1 MPQLSMHTMKPT
13 SVIALAGALL
23 LASLTSVL
31 TAQAPAASQAASA
44 PAQAAPVAAQSADA
58 QLATMQQY
66 CVACHNDRA
75 KVAGV
80 SFQGLTPESVAQ
92 HAEVLE
98 KAVRKMRGRVMPPP
112 NAKQAPSAAIDSL
125 VAYLEG
131 SLDGAPTPAHISDK
145 LVLHRLNRKEY
156 ANAIRDLLAVDFD
169 ASEVLPADDIA
180 EGFDNIASALQVS
193 PSFIEQYVIA
203 ARAVAVKAIGKPDAR
218 PGGWTFRAGA
228 GTQLT
233 HVPGLPLGTRG
244 GILAKVDLPS
254 DGEYQVDIADMAT
267 HIWGNGMEFENP
279 LIVTLDNKLVYE
291 TVIGGEEDMKAYDQ
305 VQNGALD
312 RVNARL
318 KKIRFHATAGPHKI
332 GVAFKRRTFAESDD
346 QLQMFAPGGGQDR
359 LYRVQSFQLQ
369 GPFDANGIGSTPSR
383 DRIFTCKPESAAG
396 QETPASAKAS
406 ARSRRSSPESDASE
420 VGCAKQI
427 VTALAM
433 RAYRRPV
440 TAEDVNELM
449 QYYQEGAKDPS
460 TGSGQ
465 AAFESGIRSALT
477 GLLASPF
484 FLYRGE
490 RVPAGLRSGESYA
503 ISDLELASKLSFFL
517 WNTIPDDEL
526 LQLGVA
532 GKLSDPATLDK
543 QVRRMLGDPRSV
555 TLASNFFQQWLDM
568 KRLDEIVPDSAVF
581 PYASGRS
588 DPREDFRTEL
598 TLFAD
603 SIFREDRS
611 VIDLLRAKHTF
622 LNERVALHY
631 GITDVKGDRF
641 RRVELANSTRWG
653 LLGKGAVLM
662 AAAYP
667 NRTSPVLRGA
677 FILKHIQ
684 GVPPATPPPN
694 VPTLD
699 EKDIGTTKA
708 RTVREMMATHR
719 SNPTCAAC
727 HAVMDPLGLA
737 LENFDATG
745 MWRDRDRYAGT
756 TIDSSGVLPD
766 GTPIKGP
773 DDLREA
779 LLKRP
784 DQFAQT
790 FTEGLLTYATGRKL
804 EYYDMPTVRRI
815 VHGAAASDYR
825 FSTIVQAVV
834 RSDQFRMRRVP
845 APVAGKEDTSAAQ

>member
-1 MPQLSMHTMKPT
+1 MMQTPT
-13 SVIALAGALL
+13 RPTVALAFA
-23 LASLTSVL
+23 AAVLTVTLTAVL
-31 TAQAPAASQAASA
+31 TASQSSSAPQPAPAA
-44 PAQAAPVAAQSADA
+44 AQSSTAPQSPDV
-58 QLATMQQY
+58 QLATITQY
-66 CVACHNDRA
+66 CVGCHNDRA
-75 KVAGV
+75 KIGGV
-80 SFQGLTPESVAQ
+80 SFEGVTADSIGQR
-92 HAEVLE
+92 AEVFE
-98 KAVRKMRGRVMPPP
+98 KAVRKLRGRVMPPP
-112 NAKQAPSAAIDSL
+112 GARQPQSAATDSL
-125 VAYLEG
+125 IAWLET
-131 SLDGAPTPAHISDK
+131 SLDHAAGQKHVRDEV
-145 LVLHRLNRKEY
+145 VLHRLNRKEY
-156 ANAIRDLLAVDFD
+156 TNAVRDLLAVDFD
-169 ASEVLPADDIA
+169 ATEVLPADDAA
-180 EGFDNIASALQVS
+180 EGFDNIATALQVS

-203 ARAVAVKAIGKPDAR
+203 ARAVAVKAVGRPDAR
-218 PGGWTFRAGA
+218 PGGWTFRAGPGA
-228 GTQLT
+228 QLT

-318 KKIRFHATAGPHKI
+318 KKIRFFATAGPHRI

-369 GPFDANGIGSTPSR
+369 GPFDAKGIGATPSR
-383 DRIFTCKPESAAG
+383 ERIFTCHPETADAQAA
-396 QETPASAKAS
+396 PASAKAS

-427 VTALAM
+427 ITALAQ

-440 TAEDVNELM
+440 SAEDVNELM
-449 QYYQEGAKDPS
+449 QYYQDSAKD
-460 TGSGQ
+460 G
-465 AAFESGIRSALT
+465 FEAGIRNAIT

-490 RVPAGLRSGESYA
+490 RVPSGLRPGDTYTIA
-503 ISDLELASKLSFFL
+503 DLELASQLSFFI
-517 WNTIPDDEL
+517 WNTIPDEEL
-526 LQLGVA
+526 LQLA
-532 GKLSDPATLDK
+532 TSGKLDEPTVLDK
-543 QVRRMLGDPRSV
+543 QVKRMLADPRSLS
-555 TLASNFFQQWLDM
+555 LASNFVQQWLDM

-581 PYASGRS
+581 PYASGRA

-622 LNERVALHY
+622 LNERIALHY

-641 RRVELANSTRWG
+641 RRVELTNSARWG

-684 GVPPATPPPN
+684 GVPPANPPMN

-699 EKDIGTTKA
+699 EKDIGTTRA
-708 RTVREMMATHR
+708 LTVREMIAKHR
-719 SNPTCAAC
+719 ANPTCASC

-745 MWRDRDRYAGT
+745 MWRDRDRYAGAA
-756 TIDSSGVLPD
+756 IDSSGELPD

-773 DDLREA
+773 DDLRQA
-779 LLKRP
+779 LLRRP
-784 DQFAQT
+784 EQFAQT

-804 EYYDMPTVRRI
+804 EYYDMPTVRKI
-815 VHGAAASDYR
+815 VHGAAASDYK
-825 FSTIVQAVV
+825 FSALVQAVV
-834 RSDQFRMRRVP
+834 KSEQFRMRRVP
-845 APVAGKEDTSAAQ
+845 QPAPAATSTAP

>member
-1 MPQLSMHTMKPT
+1 M
-13 SVIALAGALL
+13 
-23 LASLTSVL
+23 
-31 TAQAPAASQAASA
+31 TADSIGQ
-44 PAQAAPVAAQSADA
+44 
-58 QLATMQQY
+58 
-66 CVACHNDRA
+66 R
-75 KVAGV
+75 
-80 SFQGLTPESVAQ
+80 
-92 HAEVLE
+92 AEVFE
-98 KAVRKMRGRVMPPP
+98 KAVRKLRGRVMPPP
-112 NAKQAPSAAIDSL
+112 GARQPQGEATDSL
-125 VAYLEG
+125 IAWLEG
-131 SLDGAPTPAHISDK
+131 SLDHSAGQRHIRDEV
-145 LVLHRLNRKEY
+145 VLHRLNRKEY
-156 ANAIRDLLAVDFD
+156 ANAVRDLLAVDFD
-169 ASEVLPADDIA
+169 AAEVLPADDVA
-180 EGFDNIASALQVS
+180 EGFDNIATALQVS

-203 ARAVAVKAIGKPDAR
+203 ARAVSVKAVGRPDAR
-218 PGGWTFRAGA
+218 PGGWTFRAGPGA
-228 GTQLT
+228 QLT

-254 DGEYQVDIADMAT
+254 DGEYQIDIADMAT

-279 LIVTLDNKLVYE
+279 LVVTLDNKLVYE

-318 KKIRFHATAGPHKI
+318 KKIRFFATAGPHRI

-369 GPFDANGIGSTPSR
+369 GPFDAKGIGATPSR
-383 DRIFTCKPESAAG
+383 ERIFTCKPDSAAA
-396 QETPASAKAS
+396 QEA
-406 ARSRRSSPESDASE
+406 
-420 VGCAKQI
+420 CAKQI
-427 VTALAM
+427 ITSLAK

-449 QYYQEGAKDPS
+449 QYYQDSAKD
-460 TGSGQ
+460 G
-465 AAFESGIRSALT
+465 FEAGIRNAIT

-490 RVPAGLRSGESYA
+490 RVPSGLRPGDTYA
-503 ISDLELASKLSFFL
+503 IADLELASQLSFFI
-517 WNTIPDDEL
+517 WNTIPDEEL
-526 LQLGVA
+526 LQLA
-532 GKLSDPATLDK
+532 ISGKLDEPTVLDK
-543 QVRRMLGDPRSV
+543 QVKRMLADPRSLS
-555 TLASNFFQQWLDM
+555 LASNFVQQWLDM

-581 PYASGRS
+581 PYASGRA

-611 VIDLLRAKHTF
+611 VVDLLRAKHTF
-622 LNERVALHY
+622 LNERIALHY

-641 RRVELANSTRWG
+641 RRVELANSARWG

-684 GVPPATPPPN
+684 GVPPANPPMN

-699 EKDIGTTKA
+699 EKDIGTTRA
-708 RTVREMMATHR
+708 LTVREMIAKHR
-719 SNPTCAAC
+719 ANPTCASC

-745 MWRDRDRYAGT
+745 MWRDRDRYAGAA
-756 TIDSSGVLPD
+756 IDSSGELPD

-773 DDLREA
+773 DDLRQA
-779 LLKRP
+779 LLRRP
-784 DQFAQT
+784 EQFAQT

-804 EYYDMPTVRRI
+804 EYYDMPTVRKI
-815 VHGAAASDYR
+815 VHGAAASDYK
-825 FSTIVQAVV
+825 FSALVQAVV
-834 RSDQFRMRRVP
+834 KSEQFRMRRVP
-845 APVAGKEDTSAAQ
+845 HRRRLRRQRRRR

>member
-1 MPQLSMHTMKPT
+1 
-13 SVIALAGALL
+13 
-23 LASLTSVL
+23 
-31 TAQAPAASQAASA
+31 
-44 PAQAAPVAAQSADA
+44 
-58 QLATMQQY
+58 MQQY
-66 CVACHNDRA
+66 CVTCHNDRA
-75 KVAGV
+75 KMAGV
-80 SFQGLTPESVAQ
+80 SFEGITPASIGE
-92 HAEVLE
+92 HADVFE

-112 NAKQAPSAAIDSL
+112 GARQPDAAAIDSL
-125 VAYLEG
+125 VGYLEQ
-131 SLDGAPTPAHISDK
+131 SLDRAAGKAHLRDQV
-145 LVLHRLNRKEY
+145 VLHRLNRKEY
-156 ANAIRDLLAVDFD
+156 ANAVRDLLAVDFD
-169 ASEVLPADDIA
+169 ASEVLPADDVA
-180 EGFDNIASALQVS
+180 EGFDNIATALQVS

-203 ARAVAVKAIGKPDAR
+203 ARAVAVKAVGRPDAR
-218 PGGWTFRAGA
+218 PGGWTFRAGP

-254 DGEYQVDIADMAT
+254 DGEYQIDVADMAT

-279 LIVTLDNKLVYE
+279 LVVTLDNKLVYE
-291 TVIGGEEDMKAYDQ
+291 TVVGGEEDMKLYDQ

-312 RVNARL
+312 RVNERL
-318 KKIRFHATAGPHKI
+318 KKIRFFATAGPHKI

-346 QLQMFAPGGGQDR
+346 QLQMFARGGGQDR
-359 LYRVQSFQLQ
+359 LYRVSSFQLQ
-369 GPFDANGIGSTPSR
+369 GPFNAKGISPTPSR
-383 DRIFTCKPESAAG
+383 ERIFSCKPDSVAARA
-396 QETPASAKAS
+396 P
-406 ARSRRSSPESDASE
+406 
-420 VGCAKQI
+420 CAKKI
-427 VTALAM
+427 ITSLAT

-440 TAEDVNELM
+440 SAEDVNELF
-449 QYYQEGAKDPS
+449 QYYQDGVKEGD
-460 TGSGQ
+460 
-465 AAFESGIRSALT
+465 FEGGIRSAVT

-490 RVPAGLRSGESYA
+490 RIPTGLRPGATYA

-517 WNTIPDDEL
+517 WNTIPDEEL
-526 LQLGVA
+526 LQLGIS
-532 GKLSDPATLDK
+532 GKLSEPSVLDR
-543 QVRRMLGDPRSV
+543 QVRRMLADSRSV
-555 TLASNFFQQWLDM
+555 TLASNFVHQWLDM

-588 DPREDFRTEL
+588 DPREDFRSEL

-611 VIDLLRAKHTF
+611 VVDLLRAKHTY
-622 LNERVALHY
+622 LNERVALQY
-631 GITDVKGDRF
+631 GITGVKGDRF
-641 RRVELANSTRWG
+641 RRVELDQSARWG
-653 LLGKGAVLM
+653 LLGKGAILM

-684 GVPPATPPPN
+684 GVPPANPPQN

-708 RTVREMMATHR
+708 LTVREMIAKHR
-719 SNPTCAAC
+719 ASPTCASC

-745 MWRDRDRYAGT
+745 MWRDRDRYAGAA
-756 TIDSSGVLPD
+756 IDASGVLPD

-773 DDLREA
+773 DDLRQA
-779 LLKRP
+779 LLRRP

-804 EYYDMPTVRRI
+804 EHYDMPTVRRI
-815 VHGAAASDYR
+815 VRGAAGTDYR
-825 FSTIVQAVV
+825 FSALVQAIV
-834 RSDQFRMRRVP
+834 RSEQFRMRRVP
-845 APVAGKEDTSAAQ
+845 QPAAGGDGGSVARK

>member
-1 MPQLSMHTMKPT
+1 MNRTPSRPT
-13 SVIALAGALL
+13 VVIALAGVALIV
-23 LASLTSVL
+23 SLTRVF
-31 TAQAPAASQAASA
+31 TAPQAAIPA
-44 PAQAAPVAAQSADA
+44 PQASGAQQLA
-58 QLATMQQY
+58 QLTTMQQY
-66 CVACHNDRA
+66 CVGCHNDRA

-80 SFQGLTPESVAQ
+80 SFEGITPASIGE
-92 HAEVLE
+92 HADVFE
-98 KAVRKMRGRVMPPP
+98 KAVRKLRGRVMPPP
-112 NAKQAPSAAIDSL
+112 GARQPDAAAVDAL

-131 SLDGAPTPAHISDK
+131 SLDRAATGAHVPDQV
-145 LVLHRLNRKEY
+145 VLHRLNRKEY
-156 ANAIRDLLAVDFD
+156 ANAVRDLLAVNFD

-180 EGFDNIASALQVS
+180 EGFDNIATALQVS

-203 ARAVAVKAIGKPDAR
+203 ARAVAVKAVGRPDAR
-218 PGGWTFRAGA
+218 PGGWTFRAGP

-244 GILAKVDLPS
+244 GILANVDLPS
-254 DGEYQVDIADMAT
+254 DGEYQIDVADMAT

-279 LIVTLDNKLVYE
+279 LVVTLDNKLVYE
-291 TVIGGEEDMKAYDQ
+291 TVIGGEEDMKLYDQ

-318 KKIRFHATAGPHKI
+318 KKIRFVATAGPHKI

-359 LYRVQSFQLQ
+359 LYRVNSFQLQ
-369 GPFDANGIGSTPSR
+369 GPFDAKGIGPTPSR
-383 DRIFTCKPESAAG
+383 DRIFSCRPDTADK
-396 QETPASAKAS
+396 QEA
-406 ARSRRSSPESDASE
+406 
-420 VGCAKQI
+420 CAKQI
-427 VTALAM
+427 ITSLAR

-440 TAEDVNELM
+440 SNEDVNELLE
-449 QYYQEGAKDPS
+449 YYQDSVKAEG
-460 TGSGQ
+460 
-465 AAFESGIRSALT
+465 FEGGIRSAIT

-490 RVPAGLRSGESYA
+490 RVPDGLRPGATYT

-526 LQLGVA
+526 LQLA
-532 GKLSDPATLDK
+532 SDRKLSDASVLDR
-543 QVRRMLGDPRSV
+543 QVRRMLADPRSV
-555 TLASNFFQQWLDM
+555 TLASNFVHQWLDM
-568 KRLDEIVPDSAVF
+568 KRLDEIVPDSDVF
-581 PYASGRS
+581 PYASGRA
-588 DPREDFRTEL
+588 DPRGDFRTEL

-611 VIDLLRAKHTF
+611 VVDLLRAKHTY

-631 GITDVKGDRF
+631 GLSDIKGDRF
-641 RRVELANSTRWG
+641 RRVELEQSARWG

-667 NRTSPVLRGA
+667 NPTSPVLRGA
-677 FILKHIQ
+677 FILKHLQ
-684 GVPPATPPPN
+684 GVPPANPPAN

-699 EKDIGTTKA
+699 EKDSGTTRA
-708 RTVREMMATHR
+708 LPVREMIARHR
-719 SNPTCAAC
+719 SNPTCASC

-745 MWRDRDRYAGT
+745 MWRDRDRYAGAA
-756 TIDSSGVLPD
+756 IDSTGELPD

-773 DDLREA
+773 DDLRTA
-779 LLKRP
+779 LLRRP
-784 DQFAQT
+784 EQFAQT

-804 EYYDMPTVRRI
+804 EHYDMPTVRRI
-815 VHGAAASDYR
+815 VRGAAGSDYR
-825 FSTIVQAVV
+825 FSALVQAVV
-834 RSDQFRMRRVP
+834 RSEQFRMRRVGGP
-845 APVAGKEDTSAAQ
+845 GGSAAGN